1 MKCGF
6 SFGKCVRD
14 IVNGVVKLE
23 DVLCIIARTNL
34 RDTRGVDIVIDQY
47 MYRQDYLY
55 GLDEAE
61 CKRVGHAL
69 WNTGR
74 IFEPRA
80 MGGYAFQVA
89 DGAVWMDLFP
99 TAPITNEMTQHAWDS
114 YRMLINMTTQLPEFD
129 VHTLHHGGPLS
140 GIVESAEYVP
150 PVITESELDF

>member
-1 MKCGF
+1 MRIGF
-6 SFGKCVRD
+6 SFGRCIKD

-34 RDTRGVDIVIDQY
+34 RDERGVDIVINE
-47 MYRQDYLY
+47 YRYRSDYLV

-69 WNTGR
+69 WNSGR

-80 MGGYAFQVA
+80 LGGNAFQVA

-99 TAPITNEMTQHAWDS
+99 TAPITNEMTQNAWDS
-114 YRMLINMTTQLPEFD
+114 YRMLISMTTQLPEFD
-129 VHTLHHGGPLS
+129 AHVLVHTGPTQL
-140 GIVESAEYVP
+140 AEMTTNLP
-150 PVITESELDF
+150 SLINESELDF